1 MRPARPLEVQWR
13 WRFIGGAVFIVLGL
27 VLAWFLAP
35 GTIGNATVPGF
46 TICPFRNFTGLPC
59 PGCGMTRAFHH
70 LVHLEF
76 AEAAAYNI
84 LAYWLMGCALIELV
98 NSIVGIA
105 RRGRPLFFW
114 HEHFERLHGRI
125 LSYLFIATAV
135 IYDLVRIALVIHTA
149 DSPADVLRNS
159 IFYRILG

>member
-1 MRPARPLEVQWR
+1 VKPLEERWR

-27 VLAWFLAP
+27 ALAWFLEP
-35 GTIGNATVPGF
+35 GTIGRATIPGF
-46 TICPFRNFTGLPC
+46 TVCPFRNFTGLPC

-76 AEAAAYNI
+76 AQAASANF
-84 LAYWLMGCALIELV
+84 LAFWLMGCALIELV
-98 NSIVGIA
+98 NSIVGA
-105 RRGRPLFFW
+105 VRRGRPLFYW

-135 IYDLVRIALVIHTA
+135 TYDMVRIALIVHA
-149 DSPADVLRNS
+149 AQSPADVFRNS
-159 IFYRILG
+159 IFHRLFG